1 MVAQSIFMRWW
12 YCRRVRRPD
21 HPQHGWVPSSPRAP
35 TCGSRFLAN
44 LIHEVGPGTFE
55 RERTRETCG
64 PDSGMDA
71 GCVRP
76 HRLYRLGCP

>member
-21 HPQHGWVPSSPRAP
+21 YSHHGRVSSSQRAP

-44 LIHEVGPGTFE
+44 LIHGVGPGTIE
-55 RERTRETCG
+55 R
-64 PDSGMDA
+64 
-71 GCVRP
+71 
-76 HRLYRLGCP
+76 